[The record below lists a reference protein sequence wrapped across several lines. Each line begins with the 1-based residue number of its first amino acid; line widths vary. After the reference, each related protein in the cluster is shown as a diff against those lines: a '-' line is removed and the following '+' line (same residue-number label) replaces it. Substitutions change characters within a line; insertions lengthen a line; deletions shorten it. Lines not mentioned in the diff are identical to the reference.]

1 MLSTSG
7 SAAPEPALSTHGF
20 WRQQCPSCGP
30 ATCGPRVLPLLASGT
45 DSSAQ
50 SCIPHA
56 EIGKNNCPTA
66 TKLCGSVLITQV

>member
-20 WRQQCPSCGP
+20 WRQRCPS
-30 ATCGPRVLPLLASGT
+30 CGPRVLPLLASGT